1 MYVIYH
7 KSYFQQFLGYM
18 NPTQPRRPYEN
29 SILKYKWILRSLKHA
44 QVFEHDGAAGVL
56 EIEQVF

>member
-1 MYVIYH
+1 MIFILLDL
-7 KSYFQQFLGYM
+7 S
-18 NPTQPRRPYEN
+18 PPRLAEY

-44 QVFEHDGAAGVL
+44 RFFEHDGAAGVF